1 MFHNV
6 WFESNLFRF
15 ESVLDLN
22 ILFQKYFFRF
32 ESLLG
37 DSNPFSGKSPCSCT
51 DSNPFRQIL
60 IHFLENHDVHQ
71 QIRILYREIRIHFLG
86 SSADSNPFRKIQIRF
101 LFLGKNDVYLLFL
114 VKFYAYMI
122 IVLSLT
128 FILEN
133 LVLNV
138 DIFKTW
144 LKCINFLW
152 CLNCCF
158 KS

>member
-15 ESVLDLN
+15 ESMLNLN
-22 ILFQKYFFRF
+22 ILFQKYSFRF

-51 DSNPFRQIL
+51 DSNPFRQIR
-60 IHFLENHDVHQ
+60 IHFLEKYYVHQ
-71 QIRILYREIRIHFLG
+71 QIRIPYRQIRIHFLG
-86 SSADSNPFRKIQIRF
+86 SSTDSNPFRKIRIRF

-114 VKFYAYMI
+114 VKFYAYMNI
-122 IVLSLT
+122 TLAWLLFLKNIML
-128 FILEN
+128 I
-133 LVLNV
+133 
-138 DIFKTW
+138 DHIFKTR
-144 LKCINFLW
+144 LRY
-152 CLNCCF
+152 LNLVCALYFCP